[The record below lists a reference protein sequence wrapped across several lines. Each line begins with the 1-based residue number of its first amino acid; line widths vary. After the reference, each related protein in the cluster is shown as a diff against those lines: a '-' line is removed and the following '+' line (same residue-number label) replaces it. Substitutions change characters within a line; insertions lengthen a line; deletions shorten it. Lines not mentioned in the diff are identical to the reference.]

1 MSTDWLPSRE
11 QNFTDLCNKWKI
23 GLSEAGNIAAFGW
36 NEEHPLQAMGFFVGV
51 EIYFTGGGHTKFA
64 DVA

>member
-11 QNFTDLCNKWKI
+11 QDFTDLCNKWKI

-36 NEEHPLQAMGFFVGV
+36 SQTEVAATLAAV
-51 EIYFTGGGHTKFA
+51 ESGRCRSLCDT
-64 DVA
+64 